1 MVDDRPSVVAT
12 SSVNALTPPMGALV
26 GNTAPLL
33 VYLNCFSAPLSLAS
47 VACGAA
53 FGPIPSISHDKAPER
68 EVLITPAQG
77 RQDS

>member
-1 MVDDRPSVVAT
+1 
-12 SSVNALTPPMGALV
+12 MGALV

-47 VACGAA
+47 VGGGAA